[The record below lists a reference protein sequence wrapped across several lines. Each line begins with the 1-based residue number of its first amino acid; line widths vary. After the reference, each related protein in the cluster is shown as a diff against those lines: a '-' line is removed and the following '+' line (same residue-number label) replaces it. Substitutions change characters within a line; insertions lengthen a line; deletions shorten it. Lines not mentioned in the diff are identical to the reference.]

1 MCRTS
6 NPGAGEFQDL
16 EVRWRE
22 PGKAFDEAI
31 PLYRFVARKVAREW
45 NKNGNCTV
53 VAGAPYPRELKEVRE
68 DVGEMPILIPGI
80 GAQGG
85 DVEAT
90 VKAGKDSRGQGMI
103 INLSR
108 SVLYASNSE
117 DFAEAARG
125 EVLRVHNL
133 INQFR

>member
-1 MCRTS
+1 
-6 NPGAGEFQDL
+6 FQDL

-22 PGKAFDEAI
+22 PGKVFDDSI
-31 PLYRFVARKVAREW
+31 PLYRFVARKVTREW
-45 NKNGNCTV
+45 NKNGNCAV
-53 VAGAPYPRELKEVRE
+53 VAGAPYPQELKEVRE
-68 DVGEMPILIPGI
+68 DVGDMPSLIPGI

-85 DVEAT
+85 DVKAT
-90 VKAGKDSRGQGMI
+90 IKAGQDSRKQGMI

-108 SVLYASNSE
+108 SVLYASSGE
-117 DFAEAARG
+117 DFAEAARA